1 MTEPVWTTLETFLGT
16 FTQRQSVLIPFTATG
31 TSTNFSIIAGSLPE
45 GLMLQVESTATTAT
59 TTGFIFGSS
68 NAVPTDLTSKFV
80 IRAANSTGIT
90 DKTFTIDI
98 TGATEPVWITPSGY
112 LPVGSSNEYFAIN
125 RQIVD
130 YQLAAQPN
138 TLFDNMEM
146 RYYIEDGEGVLPSGL
161 RLTEDGR
168 ITGTIKEV
176 TIQNF
181 DSLGGVGYDGL
192 KYDSYGYDTVEII
205 DLQPIKP
212 KFIPKQYQFYVTA
225 SDGYNTSK
233 RLFKMKI
240 VDANSL
246 RSDTTWIYA
255 DADYFLSS
263 DSYLFSPNWLN
274 PANLGIRRASNYQ
287 IIPIKLYDPV
297 PGAGP
302 LLFEWDNITVNPEIK
317 ARANSS
323 SDPNTY
329 RQTTNLAGDTVLYLK
344 NLTALPVVGQKFR
357 LDSYVEGAGTT
368 TYTITSVSG
377 DLNNCSL
384 QFKRSSAL
392 EIDLLDDI
400 PNDTILFLGS
410 SSEHPIGFQLD
421 TNSGNLYGQI
431 PYIPAYSID
440 YKFTIRMIRTS
451 STGEVRKYDR
461 VFSLRLQGSVDSDLR
476 WITTST
482 VGEIKTGYQSEL
494 SVVAAHYNHP
504 EIGVTYRITA
514 GELPTGLEFKSDGTI
529 IGKIPFD
536 KTTTVDGITDDLDFT
551 IDGGNTDIDRT
562 YTFTVEAT
570 DIYRLAAIDKE
581 FTIKLGDNSLTPYSS
596 IYMRPFMYRDK
607 RKSYRNFI
615 NDSSVFDY
623 KVLYRPND
631 PAFGLQSEIKLVLE
645 HGIERLNLAEY
656 IIGLQNYFY
665 NKRFFFG
672 EVKTL
677 KAEDETGKYV
687 YDLVYVDVIDYN
699 SVANRSPDTVSFFIN
714 DSIASYSIASIENW
728 QRSLEAIPIKGET
741 IKVDEFLRP
750 RFMRTI
756 QQDTGAPL
764 GFIKAMPICYT
775 LPGEGATVVR
785 KIKLS
790 GFDFRVLDFEVDRLV
805 IDNTLDYSGDKYLK
819 FPVTNIDSQ
828 RPLDVIAG
836 PDGIIL
842 ESEDGQDLFTDI

>member
-1 MTEPVWTTLETFLGT
+1 
-16 FTQRQSVLIPFTATG
+16 
-31 TSTNFSIIAGSLPE
+31 
-45 GLMLQVESTATTAT
+45 
-59 TTGFIFGSS
+59 
-68 NAVPTDLTSKFV
+68 
-80 IRAANSTGIT
+80 
-90 DKTFTIDI
+90 
-98 TGATEPVWITPSGY
+98 
-112 LPVGSSNEYFAIN
+112 
-125 RQIVD
+125 
-130 YQLAAQPN
+130 
-138 TLFDNMEM
+138 
-146 RYYIEDGEGVLPSGL
+146 
-161 RLTEDGR
+161 
-168 ITGTIKEV
+168 
-176 TIQNF
+176 
-181 DSLGGVGYDGL
+181 
-192 KYDSYGYDTVEII
+192 
-205 DLQPIKP
+205 
-212 KFIPKQYQFYVTA
+212 
-225 SDGYNTSK
+225 
-233 RLFKMKI
+233 
-240 VDANSL
+240 
-246 RSDTTWIYA
+246 
-255 DADYFLSS
+255 
-263 DSYLFSPNWLN
+263 
-274 PANLGIRRASNYQ
+274 
-287 IIPIKLYDPV
+287 
-297 PGAGP
+297 
-302 LLFEWDNITVNPEIK
+302 
-317 ARANSS
+317 
-323 SDPNTY
+323 
-329 RQTTNLAGDTVLYLK
+329 
-344 NLTALPVVGQKFR
+344 
-357 LDSYVEGAGTT
+357 
-368 TYTITSVSG
+368 
-377 DLNNCSL
+377 
-384 QFKRSSAL
+384 
-392 EIDLLDDI
+392 
-400 PNDTILFLGS
+400 
-410 SSEHPIGFQLD
+410 
-421 TNSGNLYGQI
+421 
-431 PYIPAYSID
+431 
-440 YKFTIRMIRTS
+440 MIRTS

>member
-16 FTQRQSVLIPFTATG
+16 FSQRQSVLIPFTATG

-168 ITGTIKEV
+168 ITGTIKEATV
-176 TIQNF
+176 QNF

-775 LPGEGATVVR
+775 LPGEGSTVVR